1 MKRYLV
7 SICIPLVANDLVSI
21 LAGCISCLENYLF
34 FAHFK
39 IGFFVFIFTVK
50 ISYIFYLQVS
60 YQINYVQKFSPI
72 LWVVFFFNF
81 FKLVYLFFRERGR
94 EGEREEEKHQCVVAS
109 HVPPTGEL
117 ACNPGLCPDWELNRR
132 SFGLQPEL
140 NPLSHTSQ
148 DLWVVF

>member
-72 LWVVFFFNF
+72 LWVVFFNF
-81 FKLVYLFFRERGR
+81 FKLVYFLERG
-94 EGEREEEKHQCVVAS
+94 EGKEKERKRNINVWLPLTLSLLGTWPATQACALTENS
-109 HVPPTGEL
+109 TGDPLVHRL
-117 ACNPGLCPDWELNRR
+117 A
-132 SFGLQPEL
+132 L
-140 NPLSHTSQ
+140 NPLSYTSQ
-148 DLWVVF
+148 GDYIFFL